1 MKSQL
6 IQSLYFIKD
15 PKMFPD
21 HSFTFGL
28 QPSALSEKD
37 YALMK
42 RRIGLKKDLG
52 WRENEEL
59 RQVIR
64 KGDIWSDFP
73 AKNYTLVGVE
83 FEPGDE
89 KQRIDILYIRD
100 DGGILPCELKI
111 GGTSLDTHGQLIRYI
126 ADLSYQDVD
135 LDWVIKA
142 NETFLNRFGCTGT
155 QLSWRDQF
163 NRFLETNDIKN
174 KKVRI
179 LPKSGI
185 IMDED
190 FKPQLVKAVR
200 YLNECCGFWI
210 RLIQIKA
217 FVADDWNRNMGK
229 YGFRMDFTDV
239 HGICWKQ
246 DHGNDKRDTFN

>member
-6 IQSLYFIKD
+6 IQSLYFFKD

-21 HSFTFGL
+21 HSFTFGR
-28 QPSALSEKD
+28 QPEALSEKD
-37 YALMK
+37 YARMK
-42 RRIGLKKDLG
+42 RCIGLKKDLG

-111 GGTSLDTHGQLIRYI
+111 GGASLDTHGQLIRYI
-126 ADLSYQDVD
+126 ADLSCQDIN
-135 LDWVIKA
+135 LDWVQKA
-142 NETFLNRFGCTGT
+142 NEKFLSKFNNIDRLPWQDRF
-155 QLSWRDQF
+155 
-163 NRFLETNDIKN
+163 NNFLETNDIKN
-174 KKVRI
+174 KDIHI

-190 FKPQLVKAVR
+190 FKPQFLKAVR
-200 YLNECCGFWI
+200 YLNKCCGFSIW
-210 RLIQIKA
+210 LIQIEA
-217 FVADDWNRNMGK
+217 FVANAWNRNMEK
-229 YGFRMDFTDV
+229 YGFRMDFTYV
-239 HGICWKQ
+239 H
-246 DHGNDKRDTFN
+246 

>member
-1 MKSQL
+1 MNSQL
-6 IQSLYFIKD
+6 IQSLYFFKD

-28 QPSALSEKD
+28 QPEALSEKD
-37 YALMK
+37 YARMK
-42 RRIGLKKDLG
+42 RCISLKKDFG

-73 AKNYTLVGVE
+73 AKNYALVGVE

-126 ADLSYQDVD
+126 ADLSNQNVD

-142 NETFLNRFGCTGT
+142 NETLLDRFGCTGT
-155 QLSWRDQF
+155 QRSWRDQF

-179 LPKSGI
+179 LPKSEI
-185 IMDED
+185 IMDEG
-190 FKPQLVKAVR
+190 FKPQLLKAVR
-200 YLNECCGFWI
+200 YLNKCCGFWI
-210 RLIQIKA
+210 RLVQIKA
-217 FVADDWNRNMGK
+217 FVADDWNSNMEK

-239 HGICWKQ
+239 QGICWRQ
-246 DHGNDKRDTFN
+246 DHVNDKRDAFN